1 MLPSPQI
8 PPEAPFCKACISKL
22 SEPTSTLT
30 FLLKKSSAELM
41 IPDESLTPH
50 IGICEATELERVTT
64 VAGML

>member
-1 MLPSPQI
+1 
-8 PPEAPFCKACISKL
+8 
-22 SEPTSTLT
+22 
-30 FLLKKSSAELM
+30 M